1 MNNFK
6 RFLPKLTI
14 LFFYIFLGAL
24 FFYMPKI
31 YELFR
36 TEDKSI
42 NVYTYADFISP
53 ESVQL
58 FEEQTGIK
66 VRLKYFDNDNELL
79 AKFKVDK
86 GKGYDVITATGF
98 VINALIKENLLKKID
113 VSKIPNYKYLNPRL
127 LNKYFDPNNVYTLP
141 YFWSTHGIVYD
152 KNVVKTPPNEISW
165 DLIFKDPAS
174 QLVKGSPSKIL
185 MLDTSLEIFQIA
197 AVYLFAET
205 SSAETRSVETESLT
219 PAQLEQIKQLL
230 IEQKDWVDV
239 YMTGSLQYYLLSG
252 VTNIAVT
259 YTAFAKKMFEVSD
272 QYNFVIP
279 KEGSIMTIDS
289 FAIPKQSNKSEMA
302 TQFINFLI
310 SKDIFVVN
318 SEEYGYLPSNVQA
331 YDEVKK
337 LFPKSQ
343 NFFPDEKTF
352 KKLHLQH
359 EVADSK
365 EIEKIWLSVR
375 LA

>member
-6 RFLPKLTI
+6 KFLPKLTI
-14 LFFYIFLGAL
+14 LFFYLFLGAL

-31 YELFR
+31 YDLFR
-36 TEDKSI
+36 AEDKSI

-58 FEEQTGIK
+58 FEEKTGIK

-113 VSKIPNYKYLNPRL
+113 LSKISNYQHLNQRL
-127 LNKYFDPNNVYTLP
+127 LNKYFDPNNIYTLP

-152 KNVVKTPPNEISW
+152 KDVVKTPPNEISW
-165 DLIFKDPAS
+165 DLIFKDPTS

-197 AVYLFAET
+197 AVYLFGET
-205 SSAETRSVETESLT
+205 FNLT
-219 PAQLEQIKQLL
+219 PAQLEQIEQLL

-289 FAIPKQSNKSEMA
+289 FAIPKQSHKSEMA
-302 TQFINFLI
+302 TQFIDFLL
-310 SKDIFVVN
+310 SKDMFVIN
-318 SEEYGYLPSNVQA
+318 REEYGYLPSNIQA

-337 LFPKSQ
+337 LFPKNQ

-352 KKLHLQH
+352 EKLHLQH

>member
-6 RFLPKLTI
+6 KFLPKLTI

-31 YELFR
+31 YDLFR

-58 FEEQTGIK
+58 FEEQTGVK

-86 GKGYDVITATGF
+86 GKGYDVITATGA
-98 VINALIKENLLKKID
+98 VINALIKENLLQKMD
-113 VSKIPNYKYLNPRL
+113 VSKISNYKYLNPRL

-152 KNVVKTPPNEISW
+152 KNVVKTPPSEISW
-165 DLIFKDPAS
+165 DLVFKDPSCQLKKNAS
-174 QLVKGSPSKIL
+174 NKIL
-185 MLDTSLEIFQIA
+185 MLDTSLEVFQIA
-197 AVYLFAET
+197 AVYLFGET
-205 SSAETRSVETESLT
+205 NNITSE
-219 PAQLEQIKQLL
+219 QLKQIKQLL
-230 IEQKDWVDV
+230 IKQKDWVDV

-272 QYNFVIP
+272 RYNFVIP

-289 FAIPKQSNKSEMA
+289 FAIPEQTNKSELA
-302 TQFINFLI
+302 HQFIDFLL
-310 SKDIFVVN
+310 SKDIYVLN
-318 SEEYGYLPSNVQA
+318 SEEYGYLPSNIQA

-337 LFPKSQ
+337 LFPKNQ

-359 EVADSK
+359 EIASPK
-365 EIEKIWLSVR
+365 ELEKIWLSVR